1 MCFFFLYRVSIQ
13 LIKLRYIFK
22 VLILNVNP
30 KEIQKLVIKVFYLL
44 SYSNLNL
51 YKMKKY
57 SRNKM
62 VSIYLHLIL
71 SNHQR

>member
-30 KEIQKLVIKVFYLL
+30 KEIQKLVIKVCLFIKL
-44 SYSNLNL
+44 
-51 YKMKKY
+51 
-57 SRNKM
+57 
-62 VSIYLHLIL
+62 
-71 SNHQR
+71 